1 LTGRRDYME
10 YEAICTGCGQTYQI
24 GPQAEAIIVEGGKGY
39 CAIVKQWV
47 VSYLAGKDIVTLT
60 W

>member
-1 LTGRRDYME
+1 ME

-24 GPQAEAIIVEGGKGY
+24 GPKAEAIIVEGGKGY
-39 CAIVKQWV
+39 CAIVQQWV